1 MKLSANQLRWIL
13 NAWPPFWGAGI
24 KVEELHDDFSYARV
38 SLAFRWYNKNYMRVQ
53 YGGSLFSMTDPFFVL
68 MLIKRLG
75 KGYVAWDKLSEI
87 NYLRPGKSRVYAEF
101 RLSDEQVADI
111 REAAIRDEKV
121 YPTFEVAIVDERKQ
135 VIATVK
141 KTLYVRREKKTSPN
155 HAKSQ
160 DPESSD

>member
-24 KVEELHDDFSYARV
+24 KVEELRDDFSYVRV

-75 KGYVAWDKLSEI
+75 KGYVAWDKQSEI
-87 NYLRPGKSRVYAEF
+87 NYVRPGKGRVYAEF
-101 RLSDEQVADI
+101 TLSEQQVTEI
-111 REAAIRDEKV
+111 REAALREEKV
-121 YPTFEVAIVDERKQ
+121 YPTFEVAIVDEQKQ
-135 VIATVK
+135 VVATVK
-141 KTLYVRREKKTSPN
+141 KTLYVRQQKTTDLN
-155 HAKSQ
+155 Q
-160 DPESSD
+160 T